1 MSNKGSVFQKGGG
14 GTNFEQAIQ
23 TAFLTTLIIRGNAP
37 LNFANEIIEVAFQ
50 TTNRGYETDDLLI
63 VAKSAIGQ
71 HRLLIQI
78 KNNITLTV
86 ENGLFKEVMKA
97 FWKDYNKADLF
108 DKAKDRLIIIKSGFT
123 KEERNHLKSLL
134 DWANTHATE
143 TDFVTEA
150 NRIKGKK
157 DRLDFFRES
166 LKELNNN
173 TALTDKEIWE
183 FLKCF
188 DVLEYDFTNQNSVDE
203 IYFLN
208 LIKLCKNTETTV
220 NEKEIWDST
229 SSFVAKLNKDGG
241 SVTTAS
247 IQGEELYKHFDTK
260 KLSPYLKSI
269 EKLRSDS
276 EVVLLPLKNTIGG
289 FHLER
294 KKINQTITESVNSFQ
309 FTIVTGKP
317 GVGKS
322 AEIKDVLK
330 SEFPSAS
337 IFVFRAD
344 QFNEPHIANVFSSQ
358 GVNENLQDI
367 FSCIALIPEKLI
379 FIDSLEKLLEADPE
393 CAFKQLL
400 ALLKQFPDIKIIG
413 SSRKYAVDLITQKFG
428 VYKKELG
435 SAEVLPLDETELNI
449 IAEKFPQ
456 LKGVLK
462 NEKIKKLLQSPKY
475 LDFAILALSK
485 FNDDYTNISLT
496 EFKDKLWN
504 SLVKDS
510 TNRTKGFPAKRE
522 DAFMEIAINRAKE
535 MKLFTKA
542 ESGDKEAIDLLEND
556 EIIFQENDNRRYSPT
571 HDILEDWALVK
582 YISSKYEEFPN
593 PKELFDNLGNEP
605 AIRRAF
611 RLWIEDYLI
620 DDSSKINELIKATIS
635 DTPIEGYW
643 ADEILIAVFKSDN
656 CGSFF
661 SAFEKYLLDS
671 KTHFHFLNRCIHL
684 IKTACKESS
693 LNRNNF
699 SIMLPI
705 GSGWREM
712 ISFLQRHINELNF
725 LSRSICNFLSDWN
738 YRLMFQSY
746 QTEEQEKVD
755 AKKIVLYY
763 LKQVESGDAN
773 WENEFM
779 KDEPKE
785 LVSILFQLTPIAKS
799 EIEELIERAFKNKDD
814 RNSWKLNSFYNEVI
828 NSCISGL
835 GNHALIKE
843 LPELVVQTAWREWK
857 PRKIV
862 ENPEH
867 RSISSIIRGNRLERD
882 ECWGLGSDSHFTP
895 AGIYKTPLYN
905 LLWCHPLI
913 GLKFVTDTINYS
925 IAFYVN
931 AECDFKYQVTEVE
944 IELNDATRVKQWAAW
959 EFWAAYRGL
968 SVTHYALESL
978 LMSLEKYLLEIAAL
992 KTKAS
997 KNKLKFMFNYLLLSS
1012 NNVSIA
1018 GVLTSIAIA
1027 YPDEVEEAMLP
1038 LLSIK
1043 EFYIWDSSRATQESF
1058 TMAPVD
1064 FKISF
1069 AQNERSESNQLP
1081 HRKNFLR
1088 GLSDFLLNYQLYRGK
1103 INKQIHCV
1111 FDKLKVEAK
1120 KEDIIWKK
1128 ILTEID
1134 IRNLKLGEYDEKLGG
1149 FPVQP
1154 VYDEEVDEFI
1164 SSESE
1169 YFEGQSKSL
1178 NYSSLISKGY
1188 DLKEPIDFEKWK
1200 EVYSHYQNEGNLEF
1214 LYDRPVSA
1222 SIIGLRDFESELTIE
1237 QKQWCLDTIKNS
1249 ITAILQDTFGRN
1261 YGLSRSY
1268 SLMEKEI
1275 ALSSFHYLFNNAK
1288 SEKET
1293 NELIALM
1300 TYTLFAPFGDHEI
1313 DKIVEYV
1320 RTVLFEKSPKEAKRI
1335 WCCLIKYS
1343 EFKKSNPY
1351 FHDYHD
1357 QGELKAKKIKEQNFI
1372 DEQSAIPDISID
1384 ISTLD
1389 LKKNEGYLLARA
1401 FVITPYLTSEKVF
1414 SDFILH
1420 FLPLLIADLK
1430 LEENYSYNRRKNE
1443 RQIQFQQTHD
1453 AQFYIRD
1460 LLLNAEISLS
1470 RAVLDLI
1477 LNPLYEADFKGR
1489 GRNVL
1494 FEFSSKIPEYVIHQL
1509 DHIIANSTDEVLNKK
1524 LIDNFWS
1531 IWEYL
1536 FEKIRGSGKLFL
1548 TASLFLDIDWKK
1560 ESSHWKVLENK
1571 KEFYHQMVK
1580 DLGITRTQ
1588 SMLNLFSTA
1597 GEQTFLPEGI
1607 SWLVDIFKANP
1618 KTTAS
1623 LIAPSAER
1631 MIERLFY
1638 NHISKIKS
1646 NKKLIEDY
1654 LWILNRMVD
1663 LGSSEAYLFR
1673 ESVITYKVSDNHN
1686 KRYNFQN
1693 Y

>member
-1 MSNKGSVFQKGGG
+1 MSEKGSVFQKGGG

-50 TTNRGYETDDLLI
+50 TTNKGYETDDLLV

-71 HRLLIQI
+71 HRLFVQI
-78 KNNITLTV
+78 KNNITFTAD
-86 ENGLFKEVMKA
+86 NSLFKEVIKA
-97 FWKDYNKADLF
+97 FWKDYNNATLF
-108 DKAKDRLIIIKSGFT
+108 DKEKDRLIIIKSGFT

-134 DWANTHATE
+134 DWANTHATD
-143 TDFVTEA
+143 TDFVTEV

-166 LKELNNN
+166 LKEVNNN
-173 TALTDKEIWE
+173 IALTDKDIWE

-188 DVLEYDFTNQNSVDE
+188 DILEYDFTNQNSVDE

-208 LIKLCKNTETTV
+208 LIKLCKNNEATA
-220 NEKEIWDST
+220 NEKEIWASI
-229 SSFVAKLNKDGG
+229 SSFVSKLNKDGG

-289 FHLER
+289 LHLDR
-294 KKINQTITESVNSFQ
+294 KKISQSIAESVTNFQ
-309 FTIVTGKP
+309 FTIVTGTP

-330 SEFPSAS
+330 NEFPSAS

-358 GVNENLQDI
+358 GVNETLQDI
-367 FSCIALIPEKLI
+367 FSCISLIPEKII

-393 CAFKQLL
+393 CAFKQLV
-400 ALLKQFPDIKIIG
+400 ALLKQFPDIKILG

-428 VYKKELG
+428 VDKKELG
-435 SAEVLPLDETELNI
+435 RTEVLPLDETELNI
-449 IAEKFPQ
+449 VSEIFPQ
-456 LKGVLK
+456 LQGVLK

-475 LDFAILALSK
+475 LDFAILSLDKS
-485 FNDDYTNISLT
+485 NDDYTNISLT

-504 SLVKDS
+504 SLVKNS

-620 DDSSKINELIKATIS
+620 DDSNKINELIRATIS
-635 DTPIEGYW
+635 DISIEGYW

-661 SAFEKYLLDS
+661 SAFEKDLLDG
-671 KTHFHFLNRCIHL
+671 KTYFHFLNRCIHL

-699 SIMLPI
+699 SILLPI

-712 ISFLQRHINELNF
+712 MSFLRKHINELNF
-725 LSRSICNFLSDWN
+725 LIRSICNFLSDWN
-738 YRLMFQSY
+738 YRLMFQSS
-746 QTEEQEKVD
+746 QTEEQEKLD
-755 AKKIVLYY
+755 TKEIIIHY
-763 LKQVESGDAN
+763 LKQIESGDEN
-773 WENEFM
+773 WENEFN
-779 KDEPKE
+779 KDKPKE
-785 LVSILFQLTPIAKS
+785 LVSILFQLAPIAKS
-799 EIEELIERAFKNKDD
+799 EIEELIERAFKNKED
-814 RNSWKLNSFYNEVI
+814 RNSWRLSSFYEKVI
-828 NSCISGL
+828 DSCISGL
-835 GNHALIKE
+835 GNHVLIKE

-862 ENPEH
+862 EDPEH
-867 RSISSIIRGNRLERD
+867 RSITSMIRGNRLDGD
-882 ECWGLGSDSHFTP
+882 ECWGLGSKHDFFPS
-895 AGIYKTPLYN
+895 GIYKTSLYN
-905 LLWCHPLI
+905 LLWNHPLV
-913 GLKFVTDTINYS
+913 GLKFVTEIINYS
-925 IAFYVN
+925 IDFYVK
-931 AECDFKYQVTEVE
+931 AECDYKHQFTEIE
-944 IELNDATRVKQWAAW
+944 IELNDGTKVKQWAAW
-959 EFWAAYRGL
+959 ELWAAYRGS
-968 SVTHYALESL
+968 SVTHYAIESL
-978 LMSLEKYLLEIAAL
+978 LMSLEKYLLETAAL
-992 KTKAS
+992 KTDRS
-997 KNKLKFMFNYLLLSS
+997 KSNLTFMFNYLLLHS

-1018 GVLTSIAIA
+1018 SVLTSVAIA
-1027 YPDEVEEAMLP
+1027 YPEEVEEAMLP
-1038 LLSIK
+1038 LLGIK
-1043 EFYIWDSSRATQESF
+1043 DFYEWDINRSLQESS
-1058 TMAPVD
+1058 TLAPMD
-1064 FKISF
+1064 SKISF
-1069 AQNERSESNQLP
+1069 AQKERWDSNQLP
-1081 HRKNFLR
+1081 HRKKFLR
-1088 GLSDFLLNYQLYRGK
+1088 GLSDFIFNYQLYLGK
-1103 INKQIHCV
+1103 INKGIHSV
-1111 FDKLKVEAK
+1111 FDKLKLEVK
-1120 KEDIIWKK
+1120 KEDVVWKK
-1128 ILTEID
+1128 TLTEID

-1149 FPVQP
+1149 FPIRP
-1154 VYDEEVDEFI
+1154 VYDEEVVEFM
-1164 SSESE
+1164 SSGSE
-1169 YFEGQSKSL
+1169 YFEAQSKSL

-1188 DLKEPIDFEKWK
+1188 ELKEPINFEKWK
-1200 EVYSHYQNEGNLEF
+1200 EFYSHYQKEENLEF
-1214 LYDRPVSA
+1214 LYDRPVSL
-1222 SIIGLRDFESELTIE
+1222 SIIGLRDFESELTFE

-1249 ITAILQDTFGRN
+1249 IIAILQDTFSRN

-1275 ALSSFHYLFNNAK
+1275 ALSSLHYLFSNAK
-1288 SEKET
+1288 NEKET
-1293 NELIALM
+1293 SELIALM

-1313 DKIVEYV
+1313 DEIVEYV
-1320 RTVLFEKSPKEAKRI
+1320 RTVLFEKSPEEAKRI

-1343 EFKKSNPY
+1343 EFKKSNLY

-1357 QGELKAKKIKEQNFI
+1357 QEKLKEIKLQEQKFI
-1372 DEQSAIPDISID
+1372 EEQSAIVNLSVD

-1401 FVITPYLTSEKVF
+1401 FVITPYTTSEKVF

-1420 FLPLLIADLK
+1420 FIPLLTEDLK
-1430 LEENYSYNRRKNE
+1430 FEENYSYNRSRNE
-1443 RQIQFQQTHD
+1443 RQIQFQGTHD
-1453 AQFYIRD
+1453 VQFYIRD
-1460 LLLNAEISLS
+1460 LLLYADISLS
-1470 RAVLDLI
+1470 KAVLDLI
-1477 LNPLYEADFKGR
+1477 LNPIYATDFKHGR
-1489 GRNVL
+1489 GSNDL
-1494 FEFSSKIPEYVIHQL
+1494 FEFSSKIPKYVVYRL
-1509 DHIIANSTDEVLNKK
+1509 DNIIANSKDEVLNKK
-1524 LIDNFWS
+1524 LTDNFWS

-1536 FEKIRGSGKLFL
+1536 FEKIKDSGKLFL
-1548 TASLFLDIDWKK
+1548 TSTLFLDIEWKS
-1560 ESSHWKVLENK
+1560 ESTHWKVLENK

-1580 DLGITRTQ
+1580 DLGAIRTP

-1607 SWLVDIFKANP
+1607 SWLVDIYKADMNA
-1618 KTTAS
+1618 TAS

-1638 NHISKIKS
+1638 NHIPKIKS

-1673 ESVITYKVSDNHN
+1673 ENVITYKTVN
-1686 KRYNFQN
+1686 
-1693 Y
+1693 